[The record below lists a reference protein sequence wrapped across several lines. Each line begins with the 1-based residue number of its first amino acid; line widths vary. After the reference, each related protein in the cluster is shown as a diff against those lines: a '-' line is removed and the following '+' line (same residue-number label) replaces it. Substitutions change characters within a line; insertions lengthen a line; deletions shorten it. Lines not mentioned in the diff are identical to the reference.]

1 MTAVT
6 LSAIVSMEDLPI
18 LLSQRGR
25 IVSLDRRK
33 YFVQDEMDADNSEDG
48 SDGDNDD
55 ESYDSYFDDHPNNLP
70 RHTSESLQVTDYNPS
85 TIVTN
90 TTYTSQ
96 VTKGLSSSTTTD
108 YDTSSSNGSINE
120 PTTQS
125 MDLSYNEGI
134 HVGSHETCT
143 VDNNPRPYTP
153 FIVDQLQ
160 MIQRTCSEETRSVRN
175 IISIQN
181 STLLKPTLDP
191 SSSLI
196 ILNDDQMKLWTHY
209 QSFNNQPNPC
219 IREQDLQISNHVNPT
234 PGDLD
239 VVVVGQHRRDYS
251 YSGSILTYSEDDTD
265 ESIRWNERLVGS
277 RDEGEWSK
285 LLQSVGDINS
295 LYEQTNQK
303 DMIPQGEEFLLS
315 NKRNDRKRDVND
327 LNHPSNNSGV
337 GFKVYKERWLMLFY
351 MCMLNVLSDWTCYS
365 IAPIALLIGNEF
377 PQIDPQA
384 LVTIFLISS
393 SISTLLE
400 PMILARVGLRRTI
413 VFGAFLLM
421 IGNII
426 KSGFVRMFGI
436 DLQADLSPS
445 RTYIGFFLVGLSQ
458 PLYQC
463 TPALLSASWF
473 PDDERTLATGLA
485 LNSNQ
490 LGIGFA
496 FTFGTLLVDSR
507 NSVLPYFTILSIM
520 STLVFIGCL
529 YSLQDAPP
537 TPPSKTAARVIRG
550 NWTKLFK
557 KNDDVG
563 EPALPYLNIQRQ
575 YSNSRRYNSPHVE
588 SQERNRPLSPEISTP
603 PWNEDDDISKIDE
616 GAEPIMIQLGK
627 YLEIDILD
635 DQLLRSIRACFSRAG
650 FIHTLVA
657 FTVSSVVVNVI
668 STYMD
673 YLMRIGGA
681 DSLHVGLVGGLFQLV
696 VVVSGILVGK
706 ATDQTRAYYST
717 TIVLLVL
724 GAFALAECGI
734 DLDRGTDLIWSLLIT
749 AIFVGPLQ
757 PISTEL
763 GVDV

>member
-1 MTAVT
+1 M
-6 LSAIVSMEDLPI
+6 
-18 LLSQRGR
+18 
-25 IVSLDRRK
+25 
-33 YFVQDEMDADNSEDG
+33 VQDESGDSSNDEDE
-48 SDGDNDD
+48 DD
-55 ESYDSYFDDHPNNLP
+55 ESCDSYFED
-70 RHTSESLQVTDYNPS
+70 RARFVMS
-85 TIVTN
+85 
-90 TTYTSQ
+90 TSQ
-96 VTKGLSSSTTTD
+96 SFRFKDKSTATITDPRYPSVTKVLSITDCESSSTNSSLDEPNHRIDASPQREPMATVNENPFYTQVQQHNSTTL
-108 YDTSSSNGSINE
+108 T
-120 PTTQS
+120 PTMT
-125 MDLSYNEGI
+125 
-134 HVGSHETCT
+134 
-143 VDNNPRPYTP
+143 
-153 FIVDQLQ
+153 
-160 MIQRTCSEETRSVRN
+160 IQRTCSEETRSVRN
-175 IISIQN
+175 VSDYNRIVK
-181 STLLKPTLDP
+181 TDADP
-191 SSSLI
+191 SSSLVV
-196 ILNDDQMKLWTHY
+196 LNDHQMTLWKQY
-209 QSFNNQPNPC
+209 QSFDTGPNPC
-219 IREQDLQISNHVNPT
+219 SNELPLVDPNLGEQGPS
-234 PGDLD
+234 
-239 VVVVGQHRRDYS
+239 HRRDYS
-251 YSGSILTYSEDDTD
+251 NSGSILTYSEDDTD
-265 ESIRWNERLVGS
+265 DTIRWNERLGGS

-285 LLQSVGDINS
+285 LLLSVGDINS
-295 LYEQTNQK
+295 FYDESTKKATMPKQDFQLHRMG
-303 DMIPQGEEFLLS
+303 DHG
-315 NKRNDRKRDVND
+315 KRGSSEDPNPADCA
-327 LNHPSNNSGV
+327 

-351 MCMLNVLSDWTCYS
+351 MCILNILSDWTCYS
-365 IAPIALLIGNEF
+365 IAPISLLIGEEF
-377 PQIDPQA
+377 PLIDPQA

-421 IGNII
+421 IGNIV
-426 KSGFVRMFGI
+426 KSGFIRMFGV
-436 DLQADLSPS
+436 DLQAELSPT
-445 RTYIGFFLVGLSQ
+445 RTYTGFFLVGLSQ

-507 NSVLPYFTILSIM
+507 SSVLPYFSILSIL
-520 STLVFIGCL
+520 STIAFAGCL
-529 YSLQDAPP
+529 HSLQDAPP

-557 KNDDVG
+557 KNDDMNTINFPN
-563 EPALPYLNIQRQ
+563 PAIQRQ
-575 YSNSRRYNSPHVE
+575 YSNPIHHHNPFVE
-588 SQERNRPLSPEISTP
+588 ENRPLSSESTAH
-603 PWNEDDDISKIDE
+603 PWHWDDSMNRIDE
-616 GAEPIMIQLGK
+616 GVEPIMIQLGR

-635 DQLLRSIRACFSRAG
+635 DQLLRSIRACFHRAG

-717 TIVLLVL
+717 TIILLVL

-734 DLDRGTDLIWSLLIT
+734 DLDRGSDLMWSLLIT

-757 PISTEL
+757 PIATEL